1 MLEACVEVG
10 LLLERADV
18 LEVGVVDVCVH
29 PEQALEDGADDL
41 LEAGREGL
49 PIVLW
54 EDARVV
60 HLQQH
65 SLQLGGLGRGR
76 DSGLHAWGLPSEV

>member
-1 MLEACVEVG
+1 MLEAGVEVG
-10 LLLERADV
+10 LLLEGADV
-18 LEVGVVDVCVH
+18 LEVGVVDVGVH

-49 PIVLW
+49 PIVLR

-60 HLQQH
+60 HLQPAGSAAQN
-65 SLQLGGLGRGR
+65 LEQQLTSRI
-76 DSGLHAWGLPSEV
+76 